1 MLNRC
6 RLIPR
11 KIHMGEMMKT
21 LKILSVMLCYPQSD
35 MQMALDEMAEV
46 LEQEN
51 LVPERQR
58 WAVQD
63 LMRKMAQTDLME
75 LQERYVRLFD
85 RGRALSLHLFE
96 HIHGESRDRG
106 QAMVN
111 LLHIYQQHGFSLNI
125 RELPDYLPLFL
136 EYLAQ
141 RPLAEALDMLG
152 DALHVIA
159 LLGARLA
166 ERGSDYHVVFDA
178 LSALVGE
185 PADISDIRQQ
195 VAQEGPDPSVVNM
208 DKLWEEEVVTFLA
221 SQDDCAGR
229 HLGPDMV
236 QPLHWRSCA
245 ASTPSATP
253 THSR

>member
-1 MLNRC
+1 
-6 RLIPR
+6 
-11 KIHMGEMMKT
+11 MGEMMKT

-195 VAQEGPDPSVVNM
+195 VSQEGPDPSVVNM
-208 DKLWEEEVVTFLA
+208 DKIWEEETVTFLA
-221 SQDDCAGR
+221 SQGDCSGR
-229 HLGPDMV
+229 NLGPDV
-236 QPLHWRSCA
+236 AQPLQWRSHA
-245 ASTPSATP
+245 ISGSSPTST
-253 THSR
+253 HCR